1 MEPGRY
7 SLGGREV
14 DVDGTSV
21 RLVDGGVLAGSA
33 LTADQALRSLVAI
46 SGWAPEDAARTM
58 SSVPA
63 KLLGLEDRGQIR
75 VGARADLTLFTRDLQ
90 VAATYI
96 GGEKW
101 A

>member
-1 MEPGRY
+1 
-7 SLGGREV
+7 V
-14 DVDGTSV
+14 NDDGTSV
-21 RLVDGGVLAGSA
+21 RLVDSGVLAGSA

-46 SGWAPEDAARTM
+46 SAWDLADAARTM
-58 SSVPA
+58 TSVPA
-63 KLLGLEDRGQIR
+63 KLLRLEDRGEIR
-75 VGARADLTLFTRDLQ
+75 VGARADFTLFTHDLQ